1 MTLKRETG
9 GTAVI
14 VAFLGLTFVALT
26 AFLASV
32 MADQARVSQSMKSLQ
47 ETLAARAAEQVQLSV
62 NPANS
67 ALYIATLGHP
77 VNVKMIAY
85 KLADNSLKFERASI
99 YVDKYKSV
107 SVTSTNLP
115 YSTRV
120 GVITELGNVFWA
132 EVQTGAPT
140 PPSPGAWWDN
150 SWQYRRLITGL
161 DPSDNQVFITL
172 EWENI
177 KPNELRFLESE
188 NENLLTFY
196 IENHTSSSVSVW
208 VRRIGAADNSIY
220 VYYGNPSAQSAS
232 LAWSGKIIL
241 GAKSVISGWIY
252 ETSLENRFP
261 RGSPSYGTTGGS
273 ETHSHTY
280 SGTTGG
286 AAVAWIRNNAAGS
299 ARIPLDHTHSISGTT
314 SSASHIPLY
323 FNIIFLKK
331 DNYLPRQVSQDF
343 VLFLTSLPSGW
354 ITVGNEGRYIRGS
367 NTYGTTGG
375 AASHGHS
382 ASGTTGGPS
391 ALSSYITGS
400 SNTYPTTD
408 HTHSYSVSTDQ
419 VANEPPYLDV
429 IVAYP
434 NSATNLVGGMIAFFD
449 NLPPLGWEAL
459 DLANQRFL
467 RISSA
472 YGTTGGSASH
482 SHTISG
488 TTSAPNATASYN
500 AYGTPELGATAS
512 HTHSFNFQTSSVEAL
527 PPYITVRVAKRIS
540 QVSVPTVW
548 GQEVRP

>member
-1 MTLKRETG
+1 MTPKRETG

-14 VAFLGLTFVALT
+14 VAFLGLTFVVLT

-67 ALYIATLGHP
+67 VLCIATLGHP
-77 VNVKMIAY
+77 VNVKMVAY

-115 YSTRV
+115 YSTKV
-120 GVITELGNVFWA
+120 GVITELGNVFWT

-161 DPSDNQVFITL
+161 NPSDNQVFITL

-177 KPNELRFLESE
+177 RPNELRFLESE

-196 IENHTSSSVSVW
+196 IENYTSSSVSVW
-208 VRRIGAADNSIY
+208 VQRIGAADNSIY

-241 GAKSVISGWIY
+241 GAKLVPPGWAE
-252 ETSLENRFP
+252 ETSFENRFP
-261 RGSPSYGTTGGS
+261 RGSETFGVTGGS
-273 ETHSHTY
+273 ETHTHTY
-280 SGTTGG
+280 SGTTSQAGEYGMYYRYAQEG
-286 AAVAWIRNNAAGS
+286 AG
-299 ARIPLDHTHSISGTT
+299 LHTHGISGTT
-314 SSASHIPLY
+314 SAATSIPLY
-323 FNIIFLKK
+323 FDVVFVSKANF
-331 DNYLPRQVSQDF
+331 LPRKVNENF
-343 VLFLTSLPSGW
+343 VMLMTFLPSDW
-354 ITVGNEGRYIRGS
+354 TAVGETGRYVR
-367 NTYGTTGG
+367 GG
-375 AASHGHS
+375 AVFGSMGGSASHVHT

-391 ALSSYITGS
+391 DRVRISIGPNF
-400 SNTYPTTD
+400 NTYIATET
-408 HTHSYSVSTDQ
+408 HTHTYSFTTSSAPNTPSYLNVITASPN
-419 VANEPPYLDV
+419 ANVD
-429 IVAYP
+429 
-434 NSATNLVGGMIAFFD
+434 LVPGTLAFFD

-459 DLANQRFL
+459 SLANGRLF
-467 RISSA
+467 RIDSY
-472 YGTTGGSASH
+472 YGATGGGP
-482 SHTISG
+482 HTHTASG
-488 TTSAPNATASYN
+488 TTSNESAQYQLYAVDDY
-500 AYGTPELGATAS
+500 AYAARSPHS
-512 HTHSFNFQTSSVEAL
+512 HSFSIQTDPAEAL
-527 PPYITVRVAKRIS
+527 PPYITVRVARRIS